1 MQSRE
6 ELLKREQMTEQEG
19 RELRGEKHLK
29 SLPVSLTLADS
40 IGRAH
45 ISPYSRYCFV
55 HEQKT
60 FMKIYV
66 DPITYSFIHTHVHL
80 YNYKTENCF
89 AHNIIALYHFTILY
103 YCMCIYHV
111 HM

>member
-1 MQSRE
+1 
-6 ELLKREQMTEQEG
+6 MTEQEG

-29 SLPVSLTLADS
+29 SLPVSLTPADS

-66 DPITYSFIHTHVHL
+66 DPKQTVMAYA
-80 YNYKTENCF
+80 K
-89 AHNIIALYHFTILY
+89 LY
-103 YCMCIYHV
+103 YSIT
-111 HM
+111 

>member
-1 MQSRE
+1 
-6 ELLKREQMTEQEG
+6 MTEQEG

-29 SLPVSLTLADS
+29 SLPVSLTPADS

-45 ISPYSRYCFV
+45 ISPYSRHCYV

-66 DPITYSFIHTHVHL
+66 DPIYSYSRTCVHL
-80 YNYKTENCF
+80 YNYKTEYCF

-103 YCMCIYHV
+103 YCICIYHV
-111 HM
+111 YM